1 MVEKS
6 LNAERLPASEG
17 LIRSLFE
24 HSPLS
29 VQVLGP
35 DGDTIAVNPR
45 WEELWGVT
53 LAELPDYNI
62 LEDPQLDAAGAL
74 PLLRQAFAGQPTA
87 IPPVP
92 FVPDRG
98 LHAGEV
104 RWARAFASPVWD
116 EFGAIVQVVLVHED
130 VTEIIAAEEDHALMV
145 AIVESSEDAI
155 ITRTVEGVIT
165 SWNPG
170 AERLYGFTSDEA
182 VGQHI
187 SILIPPDFRGDLRDL
202 NERLAQGERME
213 HFETVRQRKD
223 GRLVDVSIS
232 LSPVT
237 DAAGRAA
244 GVATIARDIS
254 ERKRLEAEATR
265 ARQMRYA
272 AVRADVGEALAASG
286 EVSDVLQRCAEAIVR
301 HLDAALARIW
311 LLDEAGEALELQAS
325 AGLHTHRHGE
335 NARIPVDQFE
345 VGRNVDEWWPLLT
358 SGHRADSGIGDSGWA
373 TQDGMAAFAIQ
384 PLQVEDRLVGVVAV
398 YAEATP
404 SDDAIEVIASIA
416 DAIAQG
422 IERKRTEAERER
434 DREFLTAVLEHV
446 EDGIVACDADG
457 ILTVFNHAA
466 RRFHLLPVDA
476 LPSERWAEHY
486 SLFHA
491 DGVTRMKTEE
501 VPLYRAL
508 NGERFHDA
516 EMVIAPEDGSHRL
529 VRATGRALVGTA
541 GKKLGAVVSMHDIT
555 ERKAAEARLAH
566 QAYYDTLTDLPNRA
580 LLMERLTA
588 VIETPGRKLSVAV
601 LFLDL
606 DGFKI
611 VNDSLGH
618 TAGDELLV
626 AVGWR
631 LQKCLPTGATLARFG
646 GDEFVV
652 LLERVAHPDE
662 PSQLAD
668 RMIAA
673 LQTPFAIQ
681 GHEAVVTGSTG
692 IAIRD
697 DRHTGPEDLLR
708 EAGIAMH
715 EAKAVGPGS
724 HIVFAPRMEAPVV
737 ARLEQELDLRRAVE
751 RGELRLHYQPI
762 IALETGRVVAVEAL
776 LRWERPGQGLLQ
788 PIDFIGLAEE
798 TGLIV
803 PLGRWVLREA
813 CTQAVAWQHLRPE
826 DPLLMCVNLAA
837 RQLWEPKFVSEVAQ
851 TLNER
856 GLEPGRLLLEFT
868 ERAATWETANA
879 RNALKDLRSLGVRLA
894 LDDFGTGFSSLSH
907 LRQLPVEGLKIDQ
920 SFVAGVDQ
928 DAGRRAIVRA
938 VTTLGHDLGL
948 SVTAEGIETASEA
961 AILQDLGVDNAQG
974 FYFAR
979 PMPGNDIV
987 ELLTGRTQLS
997 S

>member
-6 LNAERLPASEG
+6 LNTERLPLTEG
-17 LIRSLFE
+17 LVRTLFE

-62 LEDPQLDAAGAL
+62 LDDPQLDAAGVL
-74 PLLRQAFAGQPTA
+74 PLLHQAFAGQPTA
-87 IPPVP
+87 IPPVR

-98 LHAGEV
+98 VHAGEV
-104 RWARAFASPVWD
+104 RWTRAFASPVRD
-116 EFGAIVQVVLVHED
+116 EFGDIIQVVLVHED
-130 VTEIIAAEEDHALMV
+130 VTEIVAAEEGRALMV

-155 ITRTVEGVIT
+155 ITRTLEGVIT
-165 SWNPG
+165 SWNAG
-170 AERLYGFTSDEA
+170 AERLYGFTAEEA

-187 SILIPPDFRGDLRDL
+187 SILIPPDFRGDLRDF
-202 NERLAQGERME
+202 NVRLGHGERME
-213 HFETVRQRKD
+213 HFETVRRRKD

-237 DAAGRAA
+237 DAAGRVA
-244 GVATIARDIS
+244 GVATIARDIT

-265 ARQMRYA
+265 ARQSRYA
-272 AVRADVGEALAASG
+272 AMRADVGEALAATG
-286 EVSDVLQRCAEAIVR
+286 EVRDILQRCAEAIVR
-301 HLDAALARIW
+301 HLDAAFARIW
-311 LLDEAGEALELQAS
+311 LLDEVGEALELQAS
-325 AGLHTHRHGE
+325 AGLHTHLHGE
-335 NARIPVDQFE
+335 YARIPVDQFGI
-345 VGRNVDEWWPLLT
+345 GRNVAERRSLLT
-358 SGHRADSGIGDSGWA
+358 GSQASGPQISDRGWIM
-373 TQDGMAAFAIQ
+373 QDGMVAFVE

-398 YAEATP
+398 FADAPP
-404 SDDAIEVIASIA
+404 SDDATEVIALIA
-416 DAIAQG
+416 DAVAQG
-422 IERKRTEAERER
+422 IERKRTEAARER

-446 EDGIVACDADG
+446 EDGIAACDADG
-457 ILTVFNHAA
+457 VLTVFNRAA
-466 RRFHLLPVDA
+466 RAFHRLPVDA
-476 LPSERWAEHY
+476 IPSEHWADRY

-491 DGVTRMKTEE
+491 DGVTRMEREE

-508 NGERFHDA
+508 QGERFHDA
-516 EMVIAPEDGSHRL
+516 EVVIAPKDGPRRL
-529 VRATGRALVGTA
+529 VRASGRALVGVA

-566 QAYYDTLTDLPNRA
+566 QAYHDTLTDLPNRA

-588 VIETPGRKLSVAV
+588 VFEAPGRNQRVAV

-626 AVGWR
+626 AVGQR
-631 LQKCLPTGATLARFG
+631 LQECLPSGATLARFG

-652 LLERVAHPDE
+652 LLEHVAHPDE

-673 LQTPFAIQ
+673 LQTPFEVQ
-681 GHEAVVTGSTG
+681 GHDAVVTASTG

-697 DRHTGPEDLLR
+697 DRHAVPEDLLR

-715 EAKAVGPGS
+715 AAKTTGPGS
-724 HIVFAPRMEAPVV
+724 HILFRPRMEAPVV

-751 RGELRLHYQPI
+751 RGDLRLQYQPI
-762 IALETGRVVAVEAL
+762 IALETGHVVAAEAL

-803 PLGRWVLREA
+803 PLGQWVLQEA
-813 CTQAVAWQHLRPE
+813 CAQAVAWRHLRPE
-826 DPLLMCVNLAA
+826 APLLMCVNLAA
-837 RQLWEPKFVSEVAQ
+837 RQLGEPRFVADVAR
-851 TLNER
+851 TLKES

-868 ERAATWETANA
+868 ERAATWETVNT
-879 RNALKDLRSLGVRLA
+879 RSALEDLRSLGVRLA
-894 LDDFGTGFSSLSH
+894 LDDFGTGFSSLSR

-920 SFVAGVDQ
+920 SFVAGMDE
-928 DAGRRAIVRA
+928 DAGKRAIVRA
-938 VTTLGHDLGL
+938 VTTLAHDLGL

-961 AILQDLGVDNAQG
+961 AILQELGVDNGQG
-974 FYFAR
+974 YHFAR
-979 PMPGNDIV
+979 PMPGTDIV
-987 ELLTGRTQLS
+987 KLLTGHARPS